1 MKEQGI
7 RENEGKL
14 KWSLVDFKALE
25 PMVKV
30 LEYGMDKYSAHNW
43 KKGLP
48 VTEISES
55 LIRHLISFLSGE
67 DIDGES
73 GLPHVGHIACN
84 AMFLSHMALF
94 RSDMDDRY
102 QPIWENIDDKVKE
115 LEGMIGGKKIKSIA
129 KALREFG
136 NGQI

>member
-102 QPIWENIDDKVKE
+102 QPIRENIDDEVKE